1 MQVRGEIAKST
12 CMLVVTR
19 MQASVIMKCC
29 LARYYEE
36 KKYVC
41 RKPAPKWEQASMFV
55 WNKLLNLSLSLL
67 GFVSV
72 SLWREHRYGT
82 FVASTLVEVHHTIGQ
97 GI

>member
-1 MQVRGEIAKST
+1 
-12 CMLVVTR
+12 
-19 MQASVIMKCC
+19 
-29 LARYYEE
+29 
-36 KKYVC
+36 
-41 RKPAPKWEQASMFV
+41 MFV

-97 GI
+97 GIQCIVLALCNILTGIVLVTTLAYNDVTSNDFLTTPNLYA